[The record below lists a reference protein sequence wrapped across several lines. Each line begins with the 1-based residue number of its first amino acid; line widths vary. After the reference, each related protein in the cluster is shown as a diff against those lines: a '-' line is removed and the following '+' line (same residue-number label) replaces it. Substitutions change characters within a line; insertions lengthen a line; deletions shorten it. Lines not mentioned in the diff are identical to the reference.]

1 MSIKENGSL
10 QNKRKGRKTFY
21 ILFQMINGL
30 LCAKETFFSSKNVFF
45 KMNNTFFSFNFLF
58 ILTLVVMIF
67 IYNIR
72 RSTNFPVQSHFLFK
86 CLRSTYLNLNSKYPL
101 YYFSAQIWN
110 KELKNI
116 IIVYT
121 LVFVYTKLQINW
133 TWRRRSKNAKL

>member
-86 CLRSTYLNLNSKYPL
+86 CLRSTY
-101 YYFSAQIWN
+101 YFLAQIWN

-116 IIVYT
+116 IIVHT

-133 TWRRRSKNAKL
+133 TWRRRSKNAML

>member
-45 KMNNTFFSFNFLF
+45 KMNNTFFSSNFLF
-58 ILTLVVMIF
+58 ILTLAVMIF

-72 RSTNFPVQSHFLFK
+72 SRMNFPVQSHFLSK
-86 CLRSTYLNLNSKYPL
+86 YLKTTYFNLNSKYQLTRNSAHIWFKECKYIITL
-101 YYFSAQIWN
+101 YTSRICIQQVANKLDITKKI
-110 KELKNI
+110 KEL
-116 IIVYT
+116 
-121 LVFVYTKLQINW
+121 
-133 TWRRRSKNAKL
+133 

>member
-45 KMNNTFFSFNFLF
+45 EMNNTFFSFNFLF
-58 ILTLVVMIF
+58 ILTLAVMIF

-72 RSTNFPVQSHFLFK
+72 RRMNFPVQSHFLFK
-86 CLRSTYLNLNSKYPL
+86 YLKTTYSSYLKKGMYLDRIYDIPTLHIPSHF
-101 YYFSAQIWN
+101 YFQ
-110 KELKNI
+110 
-116 IIVYT
+116 
-121 LVFVYTKLQINW
+121 LQ
-133 TWRRRSKNAKL
+133 

>member
-58 ILTLVVMIF
+58 ILTLAVMIF

-72 RSTNFPVQSHFLFK
+72 RRMNFPVQSHFLFK
-86 CLRSTYLNLNSKYPL
+86 YLKTTYWAR
-101 YYFSAQIWN
+101 YFSAHIWN
-110 KELKNI
+110 KECKYI
-116 IIVYT
+116 IT
-121 LVFVYTKLQINW
+121 LYISSICIQQVANKLDITKKIKEL
-133 TWRRRSKNAKL
+133 

>member
-58 ILTLVVMIF
+58 ILTLAVMIF

-72 RSTNFPVQSHFLFK
+72 RHMNFPVQSHFLFK
-86 CLRSTYLNLNSKYPL
+86 YLKTMYFNLNSKYRP
-101 YYFSAQIWN
+101 I
-110 KELKNI
+110 
-116 IIVYT
+116 
-121 LVFVYTKLQINW
+121 
-133 TWRRRSKNAKL
+133 

>member
-72 RSTNFPVQSHFLFK
+72 RSTNFPVQSHFLLK
-86 CLRSTYLNLNSKYPL
+86 CLRSKYFDLNSKYPL
-101 YYFSAQIWN
+101 YFSSQISN

-121 LVFVYTKLQINW
+121 LVFVNTKLQINW
-133 TWRRRSKNAKL
+133 T